1 MKMSKRAKRMNA
13 RHKRNKKGAPLN
25 LVSLMDI
32 FTILVFFLL
41 VSQSESDAL
50 PEDEKM
56 TLPQSIAQSKPE
68 QTVTVMITE
77 DRIVV
82 QGNEVALLEDVA
94 AQEEKI
100 IGTVKAALQ
109 KELNK
114 VLVRDVGENE
124 QLQEVT
130 LLGDKSVPFS
140 ILKKVMSTC
149 TELGYTKISLAVTQ
163 KSATS
168 QS

>member
-1 MKMSKRAKRMNA
+1 MKMSKRAKRMDK
-13 RHKRNKKGAPLN
+13 RHKRSKKGAPLN

-41 VSQSESDAL
+41 VSQSESDTL

-56 TLPQSIAQSKPE
+56 KLPESIAQTKPE
-68 QTVTVMITE
+68 QTVTVLITQ

-82 QGNEVALLEDVA
+82 QGKEVASLESVA
-94 AQEEKI
+94 NQEEKI
-100 IGTVKAALQ
+100 IGTVKSALQ
-109 KELNK
+109 KELDK
-114 VLVRDVGENE
+114 VLVRGEKE
-124 QLQEVT
+124 DQQAKEIT

-140 ILKKVMSTC
+140 VLKKVMNTC
-149 TELGYTKISLAVTQ
+149 TELGYRKISLAVVQ
-163 KSATS
+163 KSAAA

>member
-1 MKMSKRAKRMNA
+1 MKSSKRTKRMDR
-13 RHKRNKKGAPLN
+13 RHKRSKAAPLN

-41 VSQSESDAL
+41 VSQSESDNL
-50 PEDEKM
+50 PEDERMK
-56 TLPQSIAQSKPE
+56 LPESIAQTKPE
-68 QTVTVMITE
+68 QTVTVLITQ
-77 DRIVV
+77 DRILV
-82 QGNEVALLEDVA
+82 QGNEVARLEDVA

-100 IGTVKAALQ
+100 IATVKAALQ

-124 QLQEVT
+124 QLQEIT
-130 LLGDKSVPFS
+130 LLGDRSIPFA
-140 ILKKVMSTC
+140 ILKKVMNTC

-163 KSATS
+163 KSAAS
-168 QS
+168 QT